1 MVIGN
6 EAYALAWRIV
16 LLKIILFFLETAVV
30 EKIEVFEIV
39 VETEV
44 VFVVT
49 FGFFGSIAAGALF
62 RFGFG
67 NVELIEVRIPLL
79 FFLYLLPF
87 VYFVFA
93 HIVVVVIIVTIVFL
107 RLRCRLGRVFR
118 RGCRRRF
125 L

>member
-30 EKIEVFEIV
+30 EKIQVFEII

-44 VFVVT
+44 VLVVT
-49 FGFFGSIAAGALF
+49 FGFFGSVAAGALF

-67 NVELIEVRIPLL
+67 NVELIEVGIPLL

-93 HIVVVVIIVTIVFL
+93 HIVVIIIVTLVFL
-107 RLRCRLGRVFR
+107 RL
-118 RGCRRRF
+118 
-125 L
+125 